1 MSELQMLEMPVQDFF
16 VTHIG
21 RVERVGTSCVR
32 LYACVVRGQY
42 LEPVYSAVW
51 PVEYLATRTA
61 FVKILGPLRGERTE
75 H

>member
-1 MSELQMLEMPVQDFF
+1 MSELEMLEMPVQDFF

-21 RVERVGTSCVR
+21 RVERVGTTCVR

-42 LEPVYSAVW
+42 LEPVYTAVW
-51 PVEYLATRTA
+51 PVEYLAARPA
-61 FVKILGPLRGERTE
+61 LVKILGPLRGERTA